1 MNSIYSTGSSLE
13 IDRLHQRLNDLE
25 KKVDSMHNSRPGF
38 GYFKEISEQRMEISE
53 NNIQEGLNQSL
64 LIRLLQRH

>member
-1 MNSIYSTGSSLE
+1 
-13 IDRLHQRLNDLE
+13 
-25 KKVDSMHNSRPGF
+25 MHNSRPGF